1 MQRPNILILYTDQQ
15 RWDALGAN
23 GNSEIETPHLDRLAA
38 AGVSFDHCFVQ
49 NPVCMPS
56 RVSFL
61 TGQYPSTLGLSH
73 MGVPV
78 PADAPTLPRLLR
90 NYGYYSG
97 QIGKL
102 HFLPHA
108 NRDHRQPHP
117 AYGFDHLE
125 ISDEPGSY
133 HDAYRAWVAAQAPE
147 ELDHISLG
155 EAPSSIEWKR
165 IMNIRDGIAH
175 PEERFVKRALASRC
189 RSELTH
195 TAFVAEQTMEFLTR
209 HRDGPFLCVAG
220 FYSPHDPWVAPQEFL
235 DLYDPAALTVPPF
248 PPALDARRGPQ
259 HFSDDELRSAH
270 HGYYAM
276 VSEVDHHVGRI
287 LDRLDA
293 LGIADNTIVV
303 FTSDHG
309 EWLGE
314 HLRYGKGYPGH
325 DAVTRVPLLI
335 RWPSGVSAG
344 RCSRIVEAL
353 DVVPTLLEAAA
364 IQRPAALQGS
374 SLLPDLRREEGAG
387 PGCAITEMTPVA
399 GRRTHRQL
407 VGAGA
412 GRAVTEMTQP
422 ERHWKTLR
430 VEGLRYVVDA
440 DGSEAL
446 FDLERD
452 PLAYQDVA
460 GEGEYSTRLQAVR
473 KRLLERLLVRE
484 RPLPRQWTY

>member
-15 RWDALGAN
+15 RWDALGVN

-38 AGVSFDHCFVQ
+38 AGVRFDHCFVQ

-147 ELDHISLG
+147 QLDRISLG

-165 IMNIRDGIAH
+165 IMNVRDGIAH
-175 PEERFVKRALASRC
+175 PEERFVKCALASRC

-235 DLYDPAALTVPPF
+235 DLYDPATLTLPPF

-259 HFSDDELRSAH
+259 HFSDDELRSAR

-335 RWPSGVSAG
+335 RWPSGASAG

-353 DVVPTLLEAAA
+353 DVVPTLLEAVA

-399 GRRTHRQL
+399 GRRVHRQL
-407 VGAGA
+407 IGAGA
-412 GRAVTEMTQP
+412 GRTITEMTQP

-460 GEGEYSTRLQAVR
+460 GEGEYATRLQAVR
-473 KRLLERLLVRE
+473 KRLLERLLARE

>member
-117 AYGFDHLE
+117 DYGFDHLE

-147 ELDHISLG
+147 QLDHISLG

-165 IMNIRDGIAH
+165 IMNVRDGIAH

-209 HRDGPFLCVAG
+209 HRDGPFLCIAG

-235 DLYDPAALTVPPF
+235 DLYDPATLTLPPF
-248 PPALDARRGPQ
+248 PPVLDARRGPQ
-259 HFSDDELRSAH
+259 HFSDDELRSAR

-325 DAVTRVPLLI
+325 DAVTRVPLLV
-335 RWPSGVSAG
+335 RWPSGASAG

-374 SLLPDLRREEGAG
+374 SLLPDLRREQGAG

-399 GRRTHRQL
+399 GHRIHRQL

-452 PLAYQDVA
+452 PLAYQDMA
-460 GEGEYSTRLQAVR
+460 GEGEYATRLQAVR
-473 KRLLERLLVRE
+473 KRLLERLLARE

>member
-1 MQRPNILILYTDQQ
+1 MPIMQRPNILILYTDQQ
-15 RWDALGAN
+15 RWDALGVN
-23 GNSEIETPHLDRLAA
+23 GNSEIRTPHLDRLAT
-38 AGVSFDHCFVQ
+38 AGVNFDHCFVQ

-61 TGQYPSTLGLSH
+61 TGQYPSTLRLSH

-78 PADAPTLPRLLR
+78 PEDAPTLPRLLR
-90 NYGYYSG
+90 NYGYCSG

-108 NRDHRQPHP
+108 NRDHREPHP
-117 AYGFDHLE
+117 DYGFDHLE

-147 ELDHISLG
+147 QLDHISLG
-155 EAPSSIEWKR
+155 EAPISIEWKR
-165 IMNIRDGIAH
+165 IMNVRDGIAH

-235 DLYDPAALTVPPF
+235 DLYDPAALTLPPF

-259 HFSDDELRSAH
+259 HFSDDELRSAR

-287 LDRLDA
+287 LDRLDG

-335 RWPSGVSAG
+335 RWPGGARAG
-344 RCSRIVEAL
+344 GYCPRVVEAL

-364 IQRPAALQGS
+364 IQRPDALQGS
-374 SLLPDLRREEGAG
+374 SLLADLRGEEGD
-387 PGCAITEMTPVA
+387 GCGYAITEMTP
-399 GRRTHRQL
+399 TKPQSN
-407 VGAGA
+407 
-412 GRAVTEMTQP
+412 
-422 ERHWKTLR
+422 WKTLR
-430 VEGLRYVVDA
+430 VEGLRYLVDA
-440 DGSEAL
+440 SGAEAL

-452 PLAYQDVA
+452 PLAYEDVA
-460 GEGEYSTRLQAVR
+460 GESEYADRLQAVR
-473 KRLLERLLVRE
+473 KQLLERLLERE

>member
-23 GNSEIETPHLDRLAA
+23 GNAEIRTPHLDRLAA
-38 AGVSFDHCFVQ
+38 AGVNFDHCFVQ

-90 NYGYYSG
+90 NYGYCSG

-117 AYGFDHLE
+117 DYGFDHLE

-147 ELDHISLG
+147 QLDHVSLG

-165 IMNIRDGIAH
+165 IMNVRDGIAH

-209 HRDGPFLCVAG
+209 HRDGPFLCIAG

-235 DLYDPAALTVPPF
+235 DLYDPAALTLPPSHRPS
-248 PPALDARRGPQ
+248 PPA
-259 HFSDDELRSAH
+259 EAH
-270 HGYYAM
+270 
-276 VSEVDHHVGRI
+276 S
-287 LDRLDA
+287 
-293 LGIADNTIVV
+293 T
-303 FTSDHG
+303 F
-309 EWLGE
+309 
-314 HLRYGKGYPGH
+314 
-325 DAVTRVPLLI
+325 
-335 RWPSGVSAG
+335 
-344 RCSRIVEAL
+344 
-353 DVVPTLLEAAA
+353 PTTNCAP
-364 IQRPAALQGS
+364 PAT
-374 SLLPDLRREEGAG
+374 
-387 PGCAITEMTPVA
+387 AITPWYPRSITTSAASSTGSTLSALRTIPSSSSRPTTANGSANICATARATP
-399 GRRTHRQL
+399 GTMRSR
-407 VGAGA
+407 
-412 GRAVTEMTQP
+412 
-422 ERHWKTLR
+422 
-430 VEGLRYVVDA
+430 
-440 DGSEAL
+440 GS
-446 FDLERD
+446 
-452 PLAYQDVA
+452 PC
-460 GEGEYSTRLQAVR
+460 
-473 KRLLERLLVRE
+473 
-484 RPLPRQWTY
+484 